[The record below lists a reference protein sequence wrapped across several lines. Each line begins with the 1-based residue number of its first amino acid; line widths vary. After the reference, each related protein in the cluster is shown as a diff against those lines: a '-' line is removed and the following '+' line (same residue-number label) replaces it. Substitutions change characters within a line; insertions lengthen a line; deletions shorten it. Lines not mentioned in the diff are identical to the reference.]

1 LAGGVESPAEFQS
14 LWKLS
19 RPDFLLC
26 DDEANQFLDL
36 PTGLPTNMNTLNV
49 KKLLIRECNGL
60 IGALR
65 ISVDSLTTRF
75 TKDPSPSETDLIT
88 YYLSNS
94 VVQQMARCF
103 GSQHSG
109 PISQV
114 LKNALIKCLVDEPI
128 LAPINGMLD
137 DKDSRCYTSLM
148 KAGILALGNDRYTLQ
163 FSSPLALKYYSKW
176 FFPNRSCTKPS
187 SLRSLIVNAIGN
199 MSASLL
205 QQSTV
210 NQDDFPKEA
219 TFQHL
224 FMEGLALS
232 TEPTCVI
239 CPELSKVFP
248 PPTCASTERIHGE
261 VDFYLN
267 GTLRWGLELLVNG
280 DRITEHIDRFG
291 SNGKYSLL
299 AVNDY
304 AVIDFRGNKTGNV
317 TNIVP
322 NPKRITAFFKLG
334 DFSTCTCIFGL
345 DKEPISIKLRN

>member
-1 LAGGVESPAEFQS
+1 MLDDAQALYHDKSFWSTLIKVTPMLIPSNIKFLIAATHSLAGGVESPAEFQY
-14 LWKLS
+14 LWKLG
-19 RPDFLLC
+19 RTDFLLC

-36 PTGLPTNMNTLNV
+36 PTGF
-49 KKLLIRECNGL
+49 
-60 IGALR
+60 A
-65 ISVDSLTTRF
+65 
-75 TKDPSPSETDLIT
+75 KDPSPSETDLIT
-88 YYLSNS
+88 YYLSDS
-94 VVQQMARCF
+94 VVQQMARYF

-114 LKNALIKCLVDEPI
+114 LKNALIKCLIDEPI
-128 LAPINGMLD
+128 IAPINDMLDVD

-148 KAGILALGNDRYTLQ
+148 KAGILALGNDGYTLQ

-176 FFPNRSCTKPS
+176 FFPKRSCTKPS
-187 SLRSLIVNAIGN
+187 SLHSLIVNAIGN

-205 QQSTV
+205 QQST
-210 NQDDFPKEA
+210 
-219 TFQHL
+219 
-224 FMEGLALS
+224 
-232 TEPTCVI
+232 PTCAI

-248 PPTCASTERIHGE
+248 PPTCASTEHIHGE

-267 GTLRWGLELLVNG
+267 GTFQWGLELLVNDDG
-280 DRITEHIDRFG
+280 ITEHIDQFG

-304 AVIDFRGNKTGNV
+304 AVIDFHGNKTGNV